1 MPHRAPRTN
10 TATTGH
16 ITLAGP
22 VAKRTGSDR
31 ANASG
36 KAGPAPGIP
45 PGVAYTPQL
54 AQWVWLAPQWVF
66 GTQPQ
71 PGLGLVK
78 TATPTKLATPGVYS
92 RPCSATQRSWRS

>member
-22 VAKRTGSDR
+22 VAKRADSDP

-45 PGVAYTPQL
+45 PGVAYTPTTG
-54 AQWVWLAPQWVF
+54 AMAVA
-66 GTQPQ
+66 GTTV
-71 PGLGLVK
+71 GFRH
-78 TATPTKLATPGVYS
+78 TATTRAWA
-92 RPCSATQRSWRS
+92 C